1 MNHIDANFSWGS
13 IKEETDENLLK
24 KLYRPQFQTD
34 YYQKIIK
41 EEINLRNKKWRNKMN
56 QPIKVIVEVVFDNY
70 PTEKEMKRT
79 IKDYVDSKDF
89 KPEMEYVHEEK
100 M

>member
-24 KLYRPQFQTD
+24 KLLYKPQFQTD

-41 EEINLRNKKWRNKMN
+41 EEINLRNKKWRK
-56 QPIKVIVEVVFDNY
+56 
-70 PTEKEMKRT
+70 
-79 IKDYVDSKDF
+79 
-89 KPEMEYVHEEK
+89 
-100 M
+100 